1 MPSTKSARVRMQ
13 DIVRKAHESG
23 DSFLANEITAN
34 VMVGTTMVILFA
46 VMLVCLILNEVGVFT
61 ADKVTMRW
69 AVLIAS
75 IVEVPITVINSIYVG
90 AKKWLKIPLMV
101 DLIFVCAILSAALG
115 HNITLVMV
123 FPLVVSTRYFDEK
136 YTRDV
141 AILTALVFAIA
152 GIASGFWGIVNLNML
167 RFENDVTLSVVAG
180 SKIRDAISPESIN
193 RAYYT
198 KELFFNEF
206 IPRCIVFICL
216 SVSCRYVASRGKRM
230 IEMQSEN
237 VKKTARIATELDLAT
252 KIQTSMLPCIFP
264 AFPEHEYIKL
274 RAVYHPAKEVGGDF
288 YDYFKIDET
297 HVGVV
302 IADVSGKGVGAA
314 LFMTISKTIIKNQ
327 LQLGISPAE
336 ALTNVNRQLCENN
349 EAGLFVTCWAGVY
362 DTEKGILTFVNA
374 GHNPPVLLRKGGQA
388 EYIKQRNG
396 LVLAG
401 LEDYQYKQGEIQL
414 FVGDEIFFY
423 TDGVTEATDSENALY
438 GEQRLLDCL
447 NGCYEDEVS
456 KQIETVKGDIDAFV
470 GDVEQFDDITIMAM
484 RITSPEEYCIVL
496 ADEHEG

>member
-1 MPSTKSARVRMQ
+1 MPSTKSARARMQ
-13 DIVRKAHESG
+13 DIVKKAQESG
-23 DSFLANEITAN
+23 DTFLANEITAN
-34 VMVGTTMVILFA
+34 VMVGTTMVIIFA
-46 VMLVCLILNEVGVFT
+46 VMLVCLLLNEVGVFT

-75 IVEVPITVINSIYVG
+75 IVEVPITVINSKYVG
-90 AKKWLKIPLMV
+90 AKEWLKIPLMV
-101 DLIFVCAILSAALG
+101 DLIMVCAILSAALG

-136 YTRDV
+136 YTRNV
-141 AILTALVFAIA
+141 AILTALVFALGGIA
-152 GIASGFWGIVNLNML
+152 GGFLGIVNLNML
-167 RFENDVTLSVVAG
+167 RFESDVTLSVAAG
-180 SKIRDAISPESIN
+180 SKLRDAISSESIN

-206 IPRCIVFICL
+206 IPRCIVFLCL

-252 KIQTSMLPCIFP
+252 KIQTSMLPCILP
-264 AFPEHEYIKL
+264 AFPDHEYIKL

-327 LQLGISPAE
+327 LQLGISPSE

-362 DTEKGILTFVNA
+362 DTETGILTYVNA
-374 GHNPPVLLRKGGQA
+374 GHNPPVLLRKGGRA
-388 EYIKQRNG
+388 EFIDQKSG
-396 LVLAG
+396 FVLAG

-414 FVGDEIFFY
+414 FIGDEMFFY
-423 TDGVTEATDSENALY
+423 TDGVTEATNSKNMLY

-447 NGCYEDEVS
+447 NECYDYEISE
-456 KQIETVKGDIDAFV
+456 QIKMVKNNIDDFV
-470 GDVEQFDDITIMAM
+470 AEAEQFDDITIMAM
-484 RITSPEEYCIVL
+484 RITSPEE
-496 ADEHEG
+496 D

>member
-1 MPSTKSARVRMQ
+1 MPSSKSARARMQ
-13 DIVRKAHESG
+13 DVVKRAQESG
-23 DSFLANEITAN
+23 NIFLANEITAN
-34 VMVGTTMVILFA
+34 VMVGTTMMIIFV
-46 VMLVCLILNEVGVFT
+46 VMLICLILNEVGVFT

-75 IVEVPITVINSIYVG
+75 IIEVPITVINSIYVG
-90 AKKWLKIPLMV
+90 AKEWLKIPLMV
-101 DLIFVCAILSAALG
+101 DLIIVSAILSAALG
-115 HNITLVMV
+115 HNITLVML
-123 FPLVVSTRYFDEK
+123 FPLVVSIRYFDEK
-136 YTRDV
+136 YTRNV
-141 AILTALVFAIA
+141 AILTAAVFAIA
-152 GIASGFWGIVNLNML
+152 GIVGGFCGIVNLNML
-167 RFENDVTLSVVAG
+167 RFSNEVTLSVAAG
-180 SKIRDAISPESIN
+180 SKLRDAISPDSID
-193 RAYYT
+193 RVVYT
-198 KELFFNEF
+198 KELFLNEF
-206 IPRCIVFICL
+206 IPRCIVFLCL

-264 AFPEHEYIKL
+264 AFPDHEYIML

-362 DTEKGILTFVNA
+362 DTETGIITFVNA
-374 GHNPPVLLRKGGQA
+374 GHNPPILLRKDGQA
-388 EYIKQRNG
+388 EYIRQKRG
-396 LVLAG
+396 IVLAG
-401 LEDYQYKQGEIQL
+401 LDDYKYNQVEIQL
-414 FVGDEIFFY
+414 FTGDEIFFY
-423 TDGVTEATDSENALY
+423 TDGVTEAKNNANTMY

-447 NGCYEDEVS
+447 NSCYDFEVS
-456 KQIETVKGDIDAFV
+456 KQIETLKNNIDEFV
-470 GDVEQFDDITIMAM
+470 GDAEQFDDITIMAM
-484 RITSPEEYCIVL
+484 RITNPETI
-496 ADEHEG
+496 